1 MIFDS
6 ISSLANDI
14 QIDKKKCGEIYTQCC
29 VEFQKRVRKQ
39 KVRRR
44 CSVSFLAVLLIV
56 GMCVIMTNINHTV
69 VYATGQEGR
78 VQLKEG
84 VKVQL
89 QEEMTPL
96 GRGYAFEISLG
107 NGQRYKVIEGEENQ
121 NAQNIFRNGNTIYWI
136 PDGIFPSEI
145 KSEEGTEIQ
154 IGETDKS
161 TLQIRVY
168 KGEGY
173 KDIWMVLERN
183 ESGEYVE
190 LVEEME
196 K

>member
-29 VEFQKRVRKQ
+29 IEFQKRVRKQ

-89 QEEMTPL
+89 QEEKTPL
-96 GRGYAFEISLG
+96 GRGYSFEISLG

-121 NAQNIFRNGNTIYWI
+121 NAQNIFQRKFKLVKQT
-136 PDGIFPSEI
+136 SQRC
-145 KSEEGTEIQ
+145 KSVC
-154 IGETDKS
+154 
-161 TLQIRVY
+161 IR
-168 KGEGY
+168 E
-173 KDIWMVLERN
+173 KDIKI
-183 ESGEYVE
+183 SGWFWKETKVE
-190 LVEEME
+190 NMLN
-196 K
+196 

>member
-1 MIFDS
+1 MNFDS
-6 ISSLANDI
+6 ISGLANDI
-14 QIDKKKCGEIYTQCC
+14 QIDEKKCGEIYTKCC
-29 VEFQKRVRKQ
+29 AEFQKRVGKQ

-44 CSVSFLAVLLIV
+44 CSVSFLAILLIA
-56 GMCVIMTNINHTV
+56 GMCVIMANINQAV
-69 VYATGQEGR
+69 VYATGQNGR

-89 QEEMTPL
+89 QEEKTPL
-96 GRGYAFEISLG
+96 GRGYSFEISLG

-183 ESGEYVE
+183 GSGEYVE